1 MGVWQHGKL
10 FELTAKILTERK
22 RSKVWRRL
30 STVIACLVVFST
42 TYMLILPALTL
53 DEVTAIEEPG
63 IDIGYAESEGDF
75 AEDAGGDLLVED
87 GDQGILAEDGASDI
101 YTEEP
106 AEEVDYY
113 PEEYADGEIVD
124 DTDEAEEA
132 YADDADEYDDETY
145 AEEADDTGIVIDS
158 EPLTYENDY
167 VRITASFDDTVYT
180 APEGISLGVTPFE
193 YGTGVFEAYDAAAGS
208 KLSEQGNYV
217 INGSA
222 YYDMWFEV
230 DGEVVNPAPEAR
242 IEIQYK
248 DKAIIEAGSKLYSLL
263 YDNVEIMIGDQVEC
277 GLYGDDDPTWAWRST
292 ISFNTYGSSDVGH
305 RVIGILSTDEV
316 PEAEEQA
323 EDEVSVESGD
333 EEALVADAADGVETE
348 VETDEEFIDEAAD
361 ETFEEEDSDITEEVD
376 ALDDDE
382 SKLSEDASED
392 ESKEESVGNTDDE
405 EKEEIID
412 IDEENF
418 EEEYKNGTFR
428 VREKDYIVEV
438 TLGSDAKI
446 PVDAVLSVSEI
457 DPESDEYQE
466 YYEQAVGAITD
477 DSMRQAGFAR
487 FFDISFM
494 IDGEEVEP
502 DPKAT
507 VDVKISFNKTVDQ
520 QNEEHTD
527 ETGEVSAVH
536 FTNEG
541 VENIEVEAAGEAGQ
555 VREIVFEA
563 SSFSVYGFVYTVDFE
578 YSVNG
583 KMYQFS
589 LPGGGYMTLHQ
600 LVEVLGIIENTSF
613 ESVDEFVRHIDNVE
627 FSDPELVRVALV
639 DGDWTLESLQ
649 AFSTEETLTITMKNG
664 DVVTVRVTDS
674 QDGYADM
681 KSAATQGLSFSV
693 VDQGSSTATYNAG
706 TDSYN
711 MQLKVDFHIP
721 HDDIVGTSGTM
732 GVKKYC
738 LEFSSEMK
746 IPDEYLNRDMSG
758 YDSVTGEESYKCRL
772 VKNDDHYEMLIEF
785 TDDYIRSIT
794 ESGRTIGNNTQTID
808 ISVGTDW
815 LQVDDSLKGHVT
827 NDKEITVTPDK
838 ITYPE
843 GTDGKHDISV
853 SKQFGGYDKTT
864 HKMKYTMV
872 VSSSKGTAGPI
883 TVEDGLAVL
892 GGSDI
897 TVSNLTVT
905 SVKTGVGNEYYL
917 DNVNTPVSNYTA
929 TPSSD
934 NTHLTLTLPQATVA
948 QNQSGKTVYLIE
960 YEYELSGVG
969 DDFESNGK
977 NSVTASSGSVS
988 KDGEASWS
996 ISQAGVALDKSGQYN
1011 TENGA
1016 ITWTIN
1022 VTNNKDSAIPLQDD
1036 ALMGLNY
1043 ADLSITP
1050 SDTLT
1055 FDGTTGTL
1063 IIPAGKSYTIT
1074 YTTRPMIADPTK
1086 DTTVTNRATA
1096 DTKTVEPSVTVPK
1109 EASANKELVSVA
1121 RGESS
1126 AVLSWRVRIH
1136 VPQSG
1141 FAAGTTFTEKLS
1153 FNQDYLDN
1161 SDMAAFTDAQKEA
1174 LVDAFKGV
1182 FGNAIALES
1191 YTPSGKVATDEYGNY
1206 RIDKA
1211 ELVMKLNTDW
1221 ADSAYIGKDIFIEYQ
1236 TSADLSQLHSDNN
1249 GYDNTFLLN
1258 DIPSTATYSF
1268 KDRVVKMASPGNA
1281 ADVTTASADS
1291 DNKKLHWYIQVAL
1304 EQDTTSV
1311 TVTDT
1316 LPEGLKVTAIR
1327 MGDGPYNLIGLVET
1341 SEGVWGGETY
1351 TDWRNVV
1358 PAWSST
1364 YLSGST
1370 AYATV
1375 SGQTVTISLS
1385 ADQAPDYLKQNEVF
1399 YFYIE
1404 AEIDDS
1410 EFPATG
1416 TTVKS
1421 YENTA
1426 SVTVNGN
1433 PYASDDQT
1441 QNVTLKTSIVDKTGD
1456 SSVWNAQNGAHELS
1470 YAVDIN
1476 PAGGTIAGA
1485 DGEITLID
1493 HIEYYKTG
1501 KDNQGNSHNVSLNL
1515 KEGSAKLQRKDS
1527 NGQWVDI
1534 PATEGWGFI
1543 LNENAASPSDNIKVK
1558 EIEVFGIPDNTHLR
1572 FVYTYNVVV
1581 DGLPRNASV
1590 NLGAIKNT
1598 ATLHAIVEESSS
1610 HTESK
1615 DWKNIQS
1622 SGITESTGSLT
1633 IVKVQ
1638 DGNYAISLPDT
1649 YFVLEVYDETA
1660 PTKWRAVNAI
1670 GSNIQGTGDYSS
1682 LKVYRTNANGKL
1694 IISSDPRDLGTDGNF
1709 QYDTLYRV
1717 REYEPHD
1724 GYTLDGLNPEAVYFY
1739 FGHNVTPENRAT
1751 MLAGFN
1757 YSGGSTHADDLL
1769 LEADTVYMT
1778 NQRIVDTIT
1787 GRKQWN
1793 STTLWPNDVIQ
1804 ITLELQ
1810 KNGVAVEKPSSY
1822 SVEHDGQWY
1831 TTDDTGFTKPWTN
1844 PQVLTADNPQA
1855 MWESLDIDASA
1866 TNAFEGYRIVETGI
1880 RYGEPGPGT
1889 DLIRESLGNDQYQWK
1904 VGNDGE
1910 VLFETFGGKVTN
1922 GMGTIVNMSKTKLD
1936 VEKSWGTQQ
1945 LGNDSQIE
1953 VTMTLQ
1959 KEERLYAQNGVIE
1972 STLANWQGNFEPV
1985 ADMAPIVLD
1994 GQTDGIETAQWQ
2006 ASFKDLDR
2014 FRYDEATGRL
2024 YEIRYSVKETVKENG
2039 RDITDRYL
2047 ATLEYS
2053 NDNSKVTVTNAP
2065 NVGKLAV
2072 VKEWQRRTPEAGE
2085 TLPDLPEAIYI
2096 SLERYYVDGSGIR
2109 HNDTE
2114 FNADHRSIRVTE
2126 ADTWQK
2132 DSSTSYTWAKL
2143 FENLQRQVEVNGV
2156 KYDYKYVVKED
2167 NVPGFT
2173 KVIEG
2178 DDTTLYDGTTNQVA
2192 QVTVTNVENETQ
2204 YVPELIDIHL
2214 KKQFTDEAGEPQILP
2229 DGATA
2234 TIRLY
2239 RYITVERG
2247 YYDMITKALTPEE
2260 TIARM
2265 EDISFNDAGND
2276 ADWTHV
2282 LSVANGT
2289 PTEADEVGTP
2299 DEYSWFKDEWT
2310 NLPITEIYYNN
2321 GSYVKNTYEYY
2332 LVEKSATDNSGHA
2345 FTALY
2350 ISDGSKDRP
2359 ITIESEGTPVANGN
2373 DIKDAE
2379 IWNVESDKTLTI
2391 RKYWYGLDYEAM
2403 PGIVFTLK
2411 RQSKNGGGGWEDVSA
2426 FGTSSNGAVT
2436 YHNEDYTM
2444 EDGTEFKGYLLNQA
2458 NDWNVTFAGLE
2469 EGYRYRVEEM
2479 GYLTKKDDGTGNLV
2493 DVVVPFSGDE
2503 FLINNR
2509 YHQTD
2514 EMNYEISFAG
2524 KTFANLQSIFQ
2535 QNIPQ
2540 TENNYGTISIGNL
2553 PKAQDYQLGL
2563 QKRWYSFT
2571 GNGGFANITTGGPSG
2586 YYTGQL
2592 NGQGARTF
2600 IVMQVY
2606 QRPYWAFGEHAGE
2619 YAGPWIEYNDPIMFN
2634 GNEADTVS
2642 PGFPQFNG
2650 GPDWHLQIN
2659 SDTSMAHYGY
2669 MKNSQGIF
2677 ELVYY
2682 DYKWIEVSQIPGS
2695 DGATYRTYYDGYP
2708 DEPEKHSDAP
2718 DYYVVHARQEIE
2730 NYETGL
2736 LKLIKDWKLAT
2747 NNKANKIFFTVVDDR
2762 GNDIAKKVY
2771 QSKYK
2776 EHYGLEANDVA
2787 YIPELGKYVF
2797 VLDASDNVS
2806 DNRWELMIKGLDVVQ
2821 DVDPTTHQGFGE
2833 VTYTVE
2839 EVGCENQDGTVSAAS
2854 DANYPYTASYY
2865 TKVRAN
2871 GEQYAGNTAVGSE
2884 DGSALSASGLQLDSG
2899 TAYNKSGSLTSVRV
2913 VNSDEPTTELTVQKK
2928 WPGNAYPGSS
2938 VKVVLNLEQRR
2949 QKTDENN
2956 EPLWQDEG
2964 HTVPQWNGDWT
2975 AAEGTNRVSVVLPLA
2990 GYSGENAWTYTWKG
3004 LPIFKVTG
3012 NSGAENE
3019 THDILWYRVVES
3031 SAPSWTSSTLA
3042 VSGGTNV
3049 IASGDDASGTGNKTN
3064 PIAQTLT
3071 NTIDNTDIHIEKQWT
3086 NLYAADDDKS
3096 ETWNDDHIVNWPEG
3110 YAIDYKVVRHAWIVS
3125 ATETAATTVDYPA
3138 GSDPAS
3144 YEQKNMSYTDGFEV
3158 EDWKKDPFLTG
3169 QLSSA
3174 NISFDLTNQPKGAI
3188 ITTDDNPPT
3197 GLAKNTTY
3205 LVEYVYEVVETA
3217 ITTPYGTQDVNL
3229 PVIPTEG
3236 DKVDGVVLGDATIV
3250 NDLTNIEV
3258 EKLWTLNGE
3267 SYTPEG
3273 GESVTVQLYR
3283 SKERPEGAI
3292 PVTPGKITIYV
3303 DPMDDQGRKDM
3314 ADGEIVVTVTGD
3326 NGYSGDYTL
3335 SGPDFIVQTADLPDI
3350 ATATGSDITYTVT
3363 VKSVDGAVIE
3373 SATVNGD
3380 GSAMVGGAVTLTARA
3395 VTPPQTFKLTF
3406 NPNWVIEN
3414 VWQDGATPPTD
3425 ESAFANLTLTGD
3437 GTRTIRLDNS
3447 NQWGKTLN
3455 LDLRVA
3461 DDSGDP
3467 ITYRVAFN
3475 NNNDNKNPAFVN
3487 EIQNITPNSFSAD
3500 DAANGT
3506 VTVAYKGI
3514 EKQQGGSGDEG
3525 KETSVTIN
3533 LVAYQYNGSNSW
3545 EQDFSFQMGSLHNS
3559 GWSYQVSTK
3568 TFNKSDLT
3576 SITIEHVPAG
3586 QNYEIPIDKNS
3597 VGSFSY
3603 QIIQGSQTKSGSSSP
3618 ISFTATEDPVII
3630 NITVGNGSIPNETI
3644 TTTNASANSTKRTMN
3659 AARMNVAKAPI
3670 LRAAAPAKSVTVLGQ
3685 GDLTPIDAVAVGDP
3699 ITLSGETW
3707 SHQWDNLPRVDENGD
3722 PIYYYV
3728 RELSASI
3735 PGDADYKGT
3744 TYTYSKH
3751 SDEDAREGYSKVTI
3765 TNKLER
3771 DEPQEGR
3778 LVVTKSLSKA
3788 NTSGGSLTF
3797 YVGLFTDSA
3806 GTTLA
3811 AEADV
3816 GGTNPQTITVA
3827 NNATSGTVTFEPLA
3841 IGTTYYVF
3849 ETNASGAKVSAE
3861 DQVSGYTIAAADVSG
3876 KSVVIAAGENTAEI
3890 TNVYEAAGDAV
3901 VQVGKIL
3908 NGRNLEAEE
3917 FSFTLSAQTS
3927 GAPLKDADGND
3938 IAAADLTVK
3947 NGAAKDGEASEPVTF
3962 PTLHYAY
3969 ADAGKTYIYKIEETI
3984 DSDATPGVTKDTTN
3998 GPETIYAK
4006 VVVGA
4011 DNGDGTL
4018 ADATVTYWKDAACT
4032 QALDAPNFINT
4043 YEESV
4048 TDINILKVK
4057 DDGTTGLDGV
4067 TFTLTKTAGDAQTFT
4082 NQTTADGGAA
4092 KFEGLKAGSYTL
4104 TETAPEGYD
4113 GIDGDIT
4120 FTLTEADGVFT
4131 IARTDETA
4139 DVTLDDTTFTIT
4151 VKNHELTDI
4160 EVTKEWK
4167 NPEGGDH
4174 TSQEGD
4180 TITFTLYSK
4189 TGETTATVA
4198 EGLAVTYKADGSY
4211 AWTGT
4216 ALGDL
4221 TAGDTAEKW
4230 GTTFITGLPKYADDG
4245 TTPIE
4250 YYVLETATSEQGV
4263 NIETTYRVGSGTAG
4277 ANTAATVTNDT
4288 DPIVI
4293 VNQDV
4298 DASTSIRI
4306 IKVDAQ
4312 NNETKLS
4319 DATFSLQRVKD
4330 ADGADVEEEAVTQT
4344 TNGDGEATF
4353 GNLEGGTYVLTET
4366 QSPAGYETSF
4376 GSATFTVSRQGNTMV
4391 VTYTDGTN
4399 GVVTY
4404 DSTNQE
4410 FTVTNDAIVDID
4422 ATKSWKQS
4430 DGETDLNETLV
4441 NAEVTFTLWRK
4452 VGDGEWAEASD
4463 IDGYQVTL
4471 KVEGTAD
4478 ADAWKTGWTG
4488 LPKYDGD
4495 ALITY
4500 KVVESDAKVGGAA
4513 IELPATP
4520 EAEAANYGT
4529 VDGHNNPTAEVGLT
4543 NTLPKITVEGT
4554 KTWEIAGDVPA
4565 DPTLVLTRL
4574 SAKTGATEETV
4585 RNADDTAGLQPTWS
4599 GEGNT
4604 RSYSYEDLPKYD
4616 AEGYEYTYTVKEI
4629 SFSYDGVE
4637 YVINNDGTVSKVTA
4651 DEATGDRT
4659 TELAA
4664 YWTMSQEGN
4673 AITNTLAPVSLNV
4686 VKVKKGDVATK
4697 LPDAEFQLTRK
4708 NSSGA
4713 YEVFENAQFAL
4724 NSDTNKQTGSF
4735 SVGTSGEITI
4745 TDMLPGDY
4753 KLKETKAPNG
4763 YIIAT
4768 GDIEFT
4774 INVDGTVAVTGRT
4787 ESDGMI
4793 TYSETNNMV
4802 TFTQKTD
4809 STAAMVTIE
4818 NEPGVALPS
4827 TGGPGTNLLY
4837 LLGSMLVM
4845 LAGAGFILLQ
4855 RKKRVE

>member
-1 MGVWQHGKL
+1 
-10 FELTAKILTERK
+10 
-22 RSKVWRRL
+22 
-30 STVIACLVVFST
+30 
-42 TYMLILPALTL
+42 
-53 DEVTAIEEPG
+53 
-63 IDIGYAESEGDF
+63 
-75 AEDAGGDLLVED
+75 
-87 GDQGILAEDGASDI
+87 
-101 YTEEP
+101 
-106 AEEVDYY
+106 
-113 PEEYADGEIVD
+113 
-124 DTDEAEEA
+124 
-132 YADDADEYDDETY
+132 
-145 AEEADDTGIVIDS
+145 
-158 EPLTYENDY
+158 
-167 VRITASFDDTVYT
+167 
-180 APEGISLGVTPFE
+180 
-193 YGTGVFEAYDAAAGS
+193 
-208 KLSEQGNYV
+208 
-217 INGSA
+217 
-222 YYDMWFEV
+222 
-230 DGEVVNPAPEAR
+230 
-242 IEIQYK
+242 
-248 DKAIIEAGSKLYSLL
+248 
-263 YDNVEIMIGDQVEC
+263 
-277 GLYGDDDPTWAWRST
+277 
-292 ISFNTYGSSDVGH
+292 
-305 RVIGILSTDEV
+305 
-316 PEAEEQA
+316 
-323 EDEVSVESGD
+323 
-333 EEALVADAADGVETE
+333 
-348 VETDEEFIDEAAD
+348 
-361 ETFEEEDSDITEEVD
+361 
-376 ALDDDE
+376 
-382 SKLSEDASED
+382 
-392 ESKEESVGNTDDE
+392 
-405 EKEEIID
+405 
-412 IDEENF
+412 
-418 EEEYKNGTFR
+418 
-428 VREKDYIVEV
+428 
-438 TLGSDAKI
+438 
-446 PVDAVLSVSEI
+446 
-457 DPESDEYQE
+457 
-466 YYEQAVGAITD
+466 
-477 DSMRQAGFAR
+477 
-487 FFDISFM
+487 
-494 IDGEEVEP
+494 
-502 DPKAT
+502 
-507 VDVKISFNKTVDQ
+507 
-520 QNEEHTD
+520 
-527 ETGEVSAVH
+527 
-536 FTNEG
+536 
-541 VENIEVEAAGEAGQ
+541 
-555 VREIVFEA
+555 
-563 SSFSVYGFVYTVDFE
+563 
-578 YSVNG
+578 
-583 KMYQFS
+583 
-589 LPGGGYMTLHQ
+589 MTLHQ

-1036 ALMGLNY
+1036 ALMDLNY

-1063 IIPAGKSYTIT
+1063 TIPAGKNYTIT
-1074 YTTRPMIADPTK
+1074 YTTRPTIADPTK

-1109 EASANKELVSVA
+1109 EAAAYKELVSVA

-1141 FAAGTTFTEKLS
+1141 FAAGTTLTEKLS

-1161 SDMAAFTDAQKEA
+1161 SDMASFTEAQKEA

-1211 ELVMKLNTDW
+1211 ELVMKLNADW
-1221 ADSAYIGKDIFIEYQ
+1221 ADPAYIGKDIFIEYQ

-1258 DIPSTATYSF
+1258 DIPLTVTYSF

-1351 TDWRNVV
+1351 TDWRNGV

-1385 ADQAPDYLKQNEVF
+1385 ADQAPDYLKQNDVF

-1416 TTVKS
+1416 TTVKA

-1470 YAVDIN
+1470 YTVDIN

-1493 HIEYYKTG
+1493 HIEYYKKV

-1543 LNENAASPSDNIKVK
+1543 LNENAASPSDNIKAK
-1558 EIEVFGIPDNTHLR
+1558 EIEVFGIPDNTQLR

-1810 KNGVAVEKPSSY
+1810 KNGVAVEKPFSY

-1831 TTDDTGFTKPWTN
+1831 TNDDTGFTKPWTN

-2065 NVGKLAV
+2065 NVGELAV

-2114 FNADHRSIRVTE
+2114 FNADHRGIRVTE
-2126 ADTWQK
+2126 EDTWQK
-2132 DSSTSYTWAKL
+2132 DSDTSYMWAKL
-2143 FENLQRQVEVNGV
+2143 FENLQRQVEVDGT
-2156 KYDYKYVVKED
+2156 KYDYKYVIKED

-2192 QVTVTNVENETQ
+2192 QVNVTNVENETQ

-2214 KKQFTDEAGEPQILP
+2214 EKLFTDEDGEPQILP

-2289 PTEADEVGTP
+2289 PTEADEVGTS

-2411 RQSKNGGGGWEDVSA
+2411 RQSKNGGGSWEDVSA

-2469 EGYRYRVEEM
+2469 EDYRYRVEEM

-2553 PKAQDYQLGL
+2553 PKAQGYQLGL

-2619 YAGPWIEYNDPIMFN
+2619 YAGPWVEFNEPIKFN
-2634 GNEADTVS
+2634 GNEADTIS
-2642 PGFPQFNG
+2642 PSFPQFNG
-2650 GPDWHLQIN
+2650 GSDWHLQLQ

-2669 MKNSQGIF
+2669 MKNSDGVY

-2762 GNDIAKKVY
+2762 GNDIAEKVY

-3049 IASGDDASGTGNKTN
+3049 IASGNDASGTGNKTN

-3158 EDWKKDPFLTG
+3158 EDWKKDPFSTG
-3169 QLSSA
+3169 SLSA
-3174 NISFDLTNQPKGAI
+3174 TNPSFDLTGQPKGAV
-3188 ITTDDNPPT
+3188 ITTDDDPPT

-3217 ITTPYGTQDVNL
+3217 ITTPYGVQNVNL
-3229 PVIPTEG
+3229 SVIPAER
-3236 DKVDGVVLGDATIV
+3236 DKEGVVVPSDAIIT

-3258 EKLWTLNGE
+3258 EKLWTLNDAP
-3267 SYTPEG
+3267 YTPEG
-3273 GESVTVQLYR
+3273 DESVTVQLYR
-3283 SKERPEGAI
+3283 SSERPEGKVPAAEKEI
-3292 PVTPGKITIYV
+3292 TVQVPANGFTGGPRTDYTGGFINVIVEGDDGKNYTGTLSPNSWIAHIAVPDIAAESTGLPINYTV
-3303 DPMDDQGRKDM
+3303 SVVGT
-3314 ADGEIVVTVTGD
+3314 DGEII
-3326 NGYSGDYTL
+3326 S
-3335 SGPDFIVQTADLPDI
+3335 
-3350 ATATGSDITYTVT
+3350 
-3363 VKSVDGAVIE
+3363 
-3373 SATVNGD
+3373 SATVNGNNTVYAGD
-3380 GSAMVGGAVTLTARA
+3380 TVNLTAVA
-3395 VTPPQTFKLTF
+3395 TEQQ
-3406 NPNWVIEN
+3406 VIEKFILKFDVN
-3414 VWQDGATPPTD
+3414 YWQEAWGSWSQASAPSDGYFTVKVQNTATNHEDQIRIDNNNGWGSSYAGLELDKTD
-3425 ESAFANLTLTGD
+3425 ID
-3437 GTRTIRLDNS
+3437 GNS
-3447 NQWGKTLN
+3447 
-3455 LDLRVA
+3455 
-3461 DDSGDP
+3461 
-3467 ITYRVAFN
+3467 ITYNISVINKDENILSGVNFN
-3475 NNNDNKNPAFVN
+3475 NGSP
-3487 EIQNITPNSFSAD
+3487 QQL
-3500 DAANGT
+3500 
-3506 VTVAYKGI
+3506 KGENVEGNQYTI
-3514 EKQQGGSGDEG
+3514 HFAGQLKQQSQGGSGGGDDE
-3525 KETSVTIN
+3525 EDNVTITASVTNWVTWPAGGNANYLNHDTTIPPSSGKI
-3533 LVAYQYNGSNSW
+3533 VVQVK
-3545 EQDFSFQMGSLHNS
+3545 S
-3559 GWSYQVSTK
+3559 GWGSVAG
-3568 TFNKSDLT
+3568 
-3576 SITIEHVPAG
+3576 TIEL
-3586 QNYEIPIDKNS
+3586 
-3597 VGSFSY
+3597 
-3603 QIIQGSQTKSGSSSP
+3603 SP
-3618 ISFTATEDPVII
+3618 DNNWTATTTI
-3630 NITVGNGSIPNETI
+3630 NQKVLNGYNNGERITQAACSVEAPIEGADATYSNGTVSVVGKYPESAAST
-3644 TTTNASANSTKRTMN
+3644 ASASRAMRTMM
-3659 AARMNVAKAPI
+3659 APKAAPI
-3670 LRAAAPAKSVTVLGQ
+3670 LRAAAPSRSVTIVAS
-3685 GDLTPIDAVAVGDP
+3685 GDQTPIDAVAVGDP
-3699 ITLSGETW
+3699 ITLSGGTW
-3707 SHQWDNLPRVDENGD
+3707 SHEWDNLPRVDENGD
-3722 PIYYYV
+3722 SIYYYV
-3728 RELSASI
+3728 KEMSATI

-3751 SDEDAREGYSKVTI
+3751 SDEDAREGYSKVTV

-3771 DEPQEGR
+3771 QEPEYGS
-3778 LVVTKSLSKA
+3778 VKVTKAFEGLPEGTLPTNFQIMNSVNDSVFTVDGR
-3788 NTSGGSLTF
+3788 NETIRPTGG
-3797 YVGLFTDSA
+3797 A
-3806 GTTLA
+3806 GTVEDPYYWMITEL
-3811 AEADV
+3811 DI
-3816 GGTNPQTITVA
+3816 GT
-3827 NNATSGTVTFEPLA
+3827 TVTFTESNYEVTGYA
-3841 IGTTYYVF
+3841 VATTP
-3849 ETNASGAKVSAE
+3849 
-3861 DQVSGYTIAAADVSG
+3861 AADATTD
-3876 KSVVIAAGENTAEI
+3876 SVQASAVAAKTAGVAEFTNTYKE
-3890 TNVYEAAGDAV
+3890 V
-3901 VQVGKIL
+3901 VQVEATKKWL
-3908 NGRNLEAEE
+3908 N
-3917 FSFTLSAQTS
+3917 
-3927 GAPLKDADGND
+3927 ADGTD
-3938 IAAADLTVK
+3938 VDSTPT
-3947 NGAAKDGEASEPVTF
+3947 DMRVTF
-3962 PTLHYAY
+3962 DLY
-3969 ADAGKTYIYKIEETI
+3969 ADNVKVEGKSI
-3984 DSDATPGVTKDTTN
+3984 VL
-3998 GPETIYAK
+3998 
-4006 VVVGA
+4006 
-4011 DNGDGTL
+4011 DGTV
-4018 ADATVTYWKDAACT
+4018 DALGESEVWK
-4032 QALDAPNFINT
+4032 ALW
-4043 YEESV
+4043 
-4048 TDINILKVK
+4048 
-4057 DDGTTGLDGV
+4057 TGLD
-4067 TFTLTKTAGDAQTFT
+4067 
-4082 NQTTADGGAA
+4082 
-4092 KFEGLKAGSYTL
+4092 
-4104 TETAPEGYD
+4104 
-4113 GIDGDIT
+4113 
-4120 FTLTEADGVFT
+4120 
-4131 IARTDETA
+4131 
-4139 DVTLDDTTFTIT
+4139 
-4151 VKNHELTDI
+4151 
-4160 EVTKEWK
+4160 
-4167 NPEGGDH
+4167 
-4174 TSQEGD
+4174 
-4180 TITFTLYSK
+4180 
-4189 TGETTATVA
+4189 
-4198 EGLAVTYKADGSY
+4198 
-4211 AWTGT
+4211 
-4216 ALGDL
+4216 
-4221 TAGDTAEKW
+4221 
-4230 GTTFITGLPKYADDG
+4230 
-4245 TTPIE
+4245 
-4250 YYVLETATSEQGV
+4250 
-4263 NIETTYRVGSGTAG
+4263 
-4277 ANTAATVTNDT
+4277 
-4288 DPIVI
+4288 
-4293 VNQDV
+4293 
-4298 DASTSIRI
+4298 
-4306 IKVDAQ
+4306 
-4312 NNETKLS
+4312 
-4319 DATFSLQRVKD
+4319 
-4330 ADGADVEEEAVTQT
+4330 
-4344 TNGDGEATF
+4344 
-4353 GNLEGGTYVLTET
+4353 
-4366 QSPAGYETSF
+4366 
-4376 GSATFTVSRQGNTMV
+4376 
-4391 VTYTDGTN
+4391 
-4399 GVVTY
+4399 
-4404 DSTNQE
+4404 
-4410 FTVTNDAIVDID
+4410 
-4422 ATKSWKQS
+4422 
-4430 DGETDLNETLV
+4430 
-4441 NAEVTFTLWRK
+4441 
-4452 VGDGEWAEASD
+4452 
-4463 IDGYQVTL
+4463 
-4471 KVEGTAD
+4471 
-4478 ADAWKTGWTG
+4478 
-4488 LPKYDGD
+4488 KYDNDSG
-4495 ALITY
+4495 
-4500 KVVESDAKVGGAA
+4500 
-4513 IELPATP
+4513 
-4520 EAEAANYGT
+4520 
-4529 VDGHNNPTAEVGLT
+4529 
-4543 NTLPKITVEGT
+4543 
-4554 KTWEIAGDVPA
+4554 EIA
-4565 DPTLVLTRL
+4565 
-4574 SAKTGATEETV
+4574 
-4585 RNADDTAGLQPTWS
+4585 
-4599 GEGNT
+4599 
-4604 RSYSYEDLPKYD
+4604 
-4616 AEGYEYTYTVKEI
+4616 YTVKE
-4629 SFSYDGVE
+4629 
-4637 YVINNDGTVSKVTA
+4637 SKVEKTSDGGNTWTDVTNKYVA
-4651 DEATGDRT
+4651 GTWNATDKIITNKPVNFEFSKVWKFSGTDLEWQTPITVTLNAYTTDQNTPALGEGTQYTLSPDSHQGWEYLAPTEESYVYTFSITGLQAVDDNGNELHYYVQENDLSGFTTSYATIQGQTIINGDRALNAQRIVNT
-4659 TELAA
+4659 
-4664 YWTMSQEGN
+4664 QEG
-4673 AITNTLAPVSLNV
+4673 
-4686 VKVKKGDVATK
+4686 G
-4697 LPDAEFQLTRK
+4697 
-4708 NSSGA
+4708 
-4713 YEVFENAQFAL
+4713 YE
-4724 NSDTNKQTGSF
+4724 
-4735 SVGTSGEITI
+4735 
-4745 TDMLPGDY
+4745 
-4753 KLKETKAPNG
+4753 
-4763 YIIAT
+4763 
-4768 GDIEFT
+4768 
-4774 INVDGTVAVTGRT
+4774 
-4787 ESDGMI
+4787 
-4793 TYSETNNMV
+4793 
-4802 TFTQKTD
+4802 
-4809 STAAMVTIE
+4809 
-4818 NEPGVALPS
+4818 LPS

-4837 LLGSMLVM
+4837 LLGSMLIM
-4845 LAGAGFILLQ
+4845 LASAGFILLR